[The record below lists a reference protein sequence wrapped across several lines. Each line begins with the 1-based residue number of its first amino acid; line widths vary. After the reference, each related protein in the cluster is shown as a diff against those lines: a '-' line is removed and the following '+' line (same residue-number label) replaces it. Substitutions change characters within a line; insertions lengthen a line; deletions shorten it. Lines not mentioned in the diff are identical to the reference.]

1 MKKSYEDMKSKK
13 PIPKGSQMYVL
24 YKSSLQALN
33 IWKNIIIYIYIFLF
47 YATLNYVSRE
57 FSFDS
62 SNMFALPHIHV
73 LKS

>member
-1 MKKSYEDMKSKK
+1 MKKSYEDMIYKK
-13 PIPKGSQMYVL
+13 PIPKGSQIYML
-24 YKSSLQALN
+24 YKSSLHALN
-33 IWKNIIIYIYIFLF
+33 IWKNIYIFSFF